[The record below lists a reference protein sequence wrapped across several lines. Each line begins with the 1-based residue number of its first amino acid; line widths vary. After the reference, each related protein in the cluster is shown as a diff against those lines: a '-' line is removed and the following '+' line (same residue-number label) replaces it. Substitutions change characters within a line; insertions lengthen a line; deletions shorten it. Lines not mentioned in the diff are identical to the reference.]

1 MSTPEE
7 NEILPGRE
15 PRPQRH
21 KRPHIPTQPLDDLAA
36 QAIRELEARGEWHL
50 PGKGKPLR
58 LIGDLSD
65 RATMSA
71 KVRGDAGFAAPW
83 EDVAREIDLA
93 LRDARLQLKRAF
105 HSREA
110 ALNGTSRKRQL
121 NVAAMEADWQRAS
134 SLFEKQIGAC
144 NSLILKFNLLIP
156 PQVPQLHRP
165 RLRVESLLHEM
176 GLSPTQT
183 ETKSDE

>member
-1 MSTPEE
+1 MR
-7 NEILPGRE
+7 G
-15 PRPQRH
+15 RH
-21 KRPHIPTQPLDDLAA
+21 KRPHIPAQPLDDVAA

-83 EDVAREIDLA
+83 EDVAREIDLS
-93 LRDARLQLKRAF
+93 LREAQMQLKRAY
-105 HSREA
+105 SGREA
-110 ALNGTSRKRQL
+110 ALNGAGSGRKQSGI
-121 NVAAMEADWQRAS
+121 AAIENNWRRALV
-134 SLFEKQIGAC
+134 LFETQIQAC

-165 RLRVESLLHEM
+165 RLRVESLLREM
-176 GLSPTQT
+176 GLLSSEEGENGEKRPA
-183 ETKSDE
+183 